1 MNQNRKKNKT
11 VKELNVE
18 VNTMT
23 EKIIDLE
30 NQLKEVKDKLEI
42 IMKNNKFNTEPTK
55 TRKETSSSKCDKKK
69 LK

>member
-42 IMKNNKFNTEPTK
+42 IMKNNKFNTKPTK
-55 TRKETSSSKCDKKK
+55 TRKETSSSKCDKKN
-69 LK
+69 